1 MKKIFTIIALLRL
14 TTSFGQ
20 TPEKISYQAIIRD
33 SSNNLVANTTIGM
46 QISILKASING
57 TTTYTETHS
66 KSTNANGSISIEIG
80 TGTTSDIF
88 SDIDWASDQYFIKT
102 ETDPTG
108 GTNYTITGT
117 SQLLSVP
124 YALHAKTASKI
135 IYPENAI
142 GNYVGTSVTFRE
154 GIRDYKSTMN
164 ITLND
169 NNRWTGSEIVVYNV
183 GGGAGEVLNFN
194 GTYTQNGNQI
204 LLRDTGNDVSLT
216 FNKVRNKLIYSEVDG
231 NTTFETDL
239 TLVD

>member
-1 MKKIFTIIALLRL
+1 MKNTFTLLAFLIL
-14 TTSFGQ
+14 TNSFAQ

-33 SSNNLVANTTIGM
+33 VNNNLVANTIIGT
-46 QISILKASING
+46 QISILKTTING
-57 TTTYTETHS
+57 IAVYTETHS
-66 KSTNANGSISIEIG
+66 QTTNENGLVNLEIG

-88 SDIDWASDQYFIKT
+88 SDIDWASDDYFIKT

-135 IYPENAI
+135 IYPEDGL
-142 GNYVGTSVTFRE
+142 GNYVGTSVTFRD
-154 GIRDYKSTMN
+154 GIRDYKAILD
-164 ITLND
+164 ITLD
-169 NNRWTGSEIVVYNV
+169 NNNQWTGSEIVFYSID
-183 GGGAGEVLNFN
+183 GGAGEVLNFN
-194 GTYTQNGNQI
+194 GTYTQNGNQ
-204 LLRDTGNDVSLT
+204 LLLLDIANDVSLT
-216 FNKVRNKLIYSEVDG
+216 LIKVRNKLTYSVSDG